1 MKVKKLTEK
10 TVEITLEVNSFYT
23 KDPTERTIYDN
34 AYILKEYE
42 SKYPK
47 QKVANVLQGCQL
59 DNFTKTGTISGTW
72 VFELEKPP
80 APKKVATPKKQS
92 TKKKK
97 TSLK

>member
-1 MKVKKLTEK
+1 VKVKKLTEK

-59 DNFTKTGTISGTW
+59 DNFTKTGKFTGVW
-72 VFELEKPP
+72 VLELETPPSKPVV
-80 APKKVATPKKQS
+80 KKNKPRKQKAF
-92 TKKKK
+92 TK
-97 TSLK
+97 